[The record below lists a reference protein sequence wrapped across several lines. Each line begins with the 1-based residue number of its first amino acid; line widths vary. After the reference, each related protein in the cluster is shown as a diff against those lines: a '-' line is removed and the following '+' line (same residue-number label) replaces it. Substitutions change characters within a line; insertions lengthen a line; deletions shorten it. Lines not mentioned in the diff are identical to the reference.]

1 MCSAFGSE
9 NVVSMIRGISE
20 GPRAT
25 RALGPEIYDK
35 IKSLVSSAE
44 SNFAHSLYRPVKK
57 VRKKLISSRPL
68 PFLSVSLIISSAV
81 KTDPWTSQNIIA
93 GNFIKGRLFEK
104 LKLIWRLRYF
114 GKCARKMRFYWDI
127 LHIKRPICRWQT
139 RFRYENKS
147 PLQLIRWIKV
157 GKLTFPAKA

>member
-1 MCSAFGSE
+1 MLEKNLNFSKKKVCSAFGSE

-81 KTDPWTSQNIIA
+81 KTDP
-93 GNFIKGRLFEK
+93 
-104 LKLIWRLRYF
+104 
-114 GKCARKMRFYWDI
+114 
-127 LHIKRPICRWQT
+127 
-139 RFRYENKS
+139 
-147 PLQLIRWIKV
+147 
-157 GKLTFPAKA
+157 